1 MTNSGHHDPVAF
13 HALAEQLRAWARGHY
28 PTEAAVD
35 LLLAHRSWLA
45 RRDFRDA
52 CVGTP
57 QVLGVP
63 LANQD
68 IAVLDFDEAAV
79 IAEGGPHGLPAS
91 DSELQILAIA
101 VSLAGYALDRSL
113 ADLIVGLDPINTARV
128 LHAIA
133 HAAGW
138 HERGYVQTVSGHVDE
153 VAR

>member
-1 MTNSGHHDPVAF
+1 MPAPHNHDPADYR
-13 HALAEQLRAWARGHY
+13 ALATQLRAWARGHY

-35 LLLAHRSWLA
+35 LLIAHRGWLV
-45 RRDFRDA
+45 RRDFLDA

-57 QVLGVP
+57 RVLDVP
-63 LANQD
+63 LASED

-79 IAEGGPHGLPAS
+79 IAEGGPRSLPAS
-91 DSELQILAIA
+91 DSELQILAVA

-133 HAAGW
+133 HVAGW
-138 HERGYVQTVSGHVDE
+138 HERGYVQTVTGHVDE
-153 VAR
+153 VTR